1 MIPLLGT
8 PVFNEEDF
16 SPEFSEGAVLA
27 GPQQVCVYQG
37 TTLVVPNQLLKDRR
51 ATERMRRSAKI

>member
-1 MIPLLGT
+1 MRKT
-8 PVFNEEDF
+8 FHR
-16 SPEFSEGAVLA
+16 SSREGAALA

-51 ATERMRRSAKI
+51 ATERIRRSAKI

>member
-1 MIPLLGT
+1 MIPLPRT
-8 PVFNEEDF
+8 PVFNEEGF
-16 SPEFSEGAVLA
+16 SPEFSEKGSSRRA
-27 GPQQVCVYQG
+27 QVCVYQG